1 MRKWYGV
8 VPDASKNSPS
18 IEAMQPSV
26 QCGSSINAIVV
37 PYWPL
42 SSLFSHSARPHPLVW
57 PISSIVVTTSWY
69 SGYAGRPS

>member
-1 MRKWYGV
+1 MDIAAVVRKWYGV

-26 QCGSSINAIVV
+26 QCGSSISAIVV

-42 SSLFSHSARPHPLVW
+42 SPLFSQVTRPHPSVS
-57 PISSIVVTTSWY
+57 PMSVIVCTTS
-69 SGYAGRPS
+69 